1 MDATKPRGRGL
12 VSLWRV
18 VSLLLLVGVFYFV
31 GRQLG
36 SDFKELKARQIHVE
50 VNWFYVGAGLVCL
63 MGARLSNAVNTWLLL
78 RAMGVPLPMWRVVA
92 VIWVSSLGRYI
103 PGKVAVVAGSM
114 AMLVRMGA
122 RFSVAGAALVL
133 STGIMILIGMVGSI
147 PVFFSPAMRERLP
160 SAWIFGVI
168 VAGMAVVCLYP
179 PNFLAM
185 CNVGLRILKREE
197 IPSGVRQG
205 PFWGAVGVGVIRIGF
220 VTMALWLAA
229 RSIALV
235 GVETIPQTLGAASLA
250 SVLGFVAIFTSAGLG
265 VHEAVYLLALKPMMG
280 AAVAVLAIM
289 FRLMQILLD
298 LVVAGIGVLIMRERE
313 GTIISGSPHPSPL
326 PEGEGIS

>member
-1 MDATKPRGRGL
+1 
-12 VSLWRV
+12 V

-36 SDFKELKARQIHVE
+36 RDFKELKARQIHVE

-250 SVLGFVAIFTSAGLG
+250 SVLGFMAIFAPAGLG

-280 AAVAVLAIM
+280 AAVAVLAIL
-289 FRLMQILLD
+289 FRGMQIALD
-298 LVVAGIGVLIMRERE
+298 LVVAGIGGMILRKKKMKDLREVA
-313 GTIISGSPHPSPL
+313 ISSSVAG
-326 PEGEGIS
+326 